1 MIRRDLVASLLAL
14 ASASLVGLHIATAA
28 PRDLDATT
36 IGLSNISRLEAGSFA
51 TFSPDGRQVLL
62 TKPPRGAPGDLRLK
76 VPSLVLVDRAT
87 KRGTVLLAAAY
98 NGAWSPDGTK
108 VAYCRPP
115 ASALALASGSED
127 LLSIYDLK
135 SRRQFELVKVSGC
148 HLAIVAWTRD
158 GKKLFYDLPDL
169 SATTNAR
176 LVDLDTLRAEDGS
189 RYWCQIVRDARGN
202 VGNRCDKDAW
212 MKENLSIVT
221 HPRAYFYVERR
232 ESVGLWVANWDDSF
246 ARILVPGFWERVW
259 LAPDLSALVF
269 ENRNEV
275 YVADITPVKDPP
287 KRTFDTGIRIDNLVL
302 GERQPLGVFSF
313 TSRQDVE
320 NYLSNGT
327 ITAKVFDA
335 KVNPLNGRVIGPG
348 STLKAVVRFLTIGDK
363 HATVQVIKEI
373 SPVRT
378 GDVVTNIRG
387 DHRIEGRGTKEVP
400 GVWAE
405 IGSPQ

>member
-1 MIRRDLVASLLAL
+1 MAASQ
-14 ASASLVGLHIATAA
+14 
-28 PRDLDATT
+28 DLDAAT
-36 IGLSNISRLEAGSFA
+36 IGLGNLSRLETGSFA
-51 TFSPDGRQVLL
+51 TFSPDGQHILL
-62 TKPPRGAPGDLRLK
+62 TKPGRGAPGDVKPK

-87 KRGTVLLAAAY
+87 KRGTVLLSAAY

-115 ASALALASGSED
+115 TSALALASGSED

-135 SRRQFELVKVSGC
+135 SRKQFELVKVSAC
-148 HLAIVAWTRD
+148 HLAIIAWARD

-169 SATTNAR
+169 SATVNAR

-189 RYWCQIVRDARGN
+189 RYWCQTVRDARGYL
-202 VGNRCDKDAW
+202 GNRCDKDAW

-221 HPRAYFYVERR
+221 YPRAYFYVERR

-246 ARILVPGFWERVW
+246 VRMLIPGFWERVW

-275 YVADITPVKDPP
+275 YVADITLVKDPP
-287 KRTFDTGIRIDNLVL
+287 KRTFDTGIRINSLVL
-302 GERQPLGVFSF
+302 GQPQPLGVFAF
-313 TSRQDVE
+313 YSRKEVE
-320 NYLSNGT
+320 DYLANGT

-335 KVNPLNGRVIGPG
+335 KVNPLNGKVIGPG
-348 STLKAVVRFLTIGDK
+348 STLKAVVRVLAIDES
-363 HATVQVIKEI
+363 HATVQVIREI
-373 SPVRT
+373 SPVQP

-387 DHRIEGRGTKEVP
+387 DHRHEGRGTKQVP
-400 GVWAE
+400 VVWAK
-405 IGSPQ
+405 IGSPR